1 MDIKRIF
8 GSEIKRKRKKLA
20 LSQESLAELANLSVH
35 TISDLENAKISP
47 KLETITAVGSVLDI
61 DLNQFK
67 NENIKNIRRD

>member
-47 KLETITAVGSVLDI
+47 KLETIIAVGSVLDI